1 MINCSVCKF
10 EVSNKMRHAL
20 TKNMCPAC
28 GAALLGDFHMQRLN
42 MIREKISVQDF
53 SRNLEQS
60 IIFDMSLFIM
70 SEFFPSSPNRAAS
83 LDVVESREP
92 DSESDLEKIRE
103 QVRRD
108 AMASARSQVS
118 KTSVIDRAFEDFKE
132 SLEDPNDFADSEDLD
147 ESELD
152 ESDKYGEPD
161 IPLPKSEQDLKVA
174 KLKRLYNESP
184 TLRKGGVS
192 VRRIT

>member
-1 MINCSVCKF
+1 MINCAACKF

-28 GAALLGDFHMQRLN
+28 GSALLGDFHMQRLGT
-42 MIREKISVQDF
+42 IREKISLQEF
-53 SRNLEQS
+53 SRGLDQS
-60 IIFDMSLFIM
+60 VIFDMSLFIM
-70 SEFFPSSPNRAAS
+70 SEFFPSTPNRAVAAIAS
-83 LDVVESREP
+83 EIEDQASDL
-92 DSESDLEKIRE
+92 DLEKIRE

-108 AMASARSQVS
+108 ALARSSARKRPELDTEV
-118 KTSVIDRAFEDFKE
+118 EE
-132 SLEDPNDFADSEDLD
+132 SEELDEYESGED
-147 ESELD
+147 ESE
-152 ESDKYGEPD
+152 YGEPD